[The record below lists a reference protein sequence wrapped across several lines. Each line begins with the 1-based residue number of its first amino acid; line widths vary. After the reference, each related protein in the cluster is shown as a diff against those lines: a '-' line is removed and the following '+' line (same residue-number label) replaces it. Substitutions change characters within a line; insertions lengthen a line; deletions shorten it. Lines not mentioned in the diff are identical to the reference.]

1 MGYGNCFRD
10 GGGLWVDQNAVKF
23 GTVAGYPGC
32 VGGVGV
38 SPLFHW
44 QANVERVVEPDSVCC
59 VDKYGH
65 CVYCS

>member
-1 MGYGNCFRD
+1 MGYGLCVRD

-23 GTVAGYPGC
+23 GTVAGYPGR

-44 QANVERVVEPDSVCC
+44 QANVERVVDTESVRC
-59 VDKYGH
+59 VDKNCH
-65 CVYCS
+65 RVDCS